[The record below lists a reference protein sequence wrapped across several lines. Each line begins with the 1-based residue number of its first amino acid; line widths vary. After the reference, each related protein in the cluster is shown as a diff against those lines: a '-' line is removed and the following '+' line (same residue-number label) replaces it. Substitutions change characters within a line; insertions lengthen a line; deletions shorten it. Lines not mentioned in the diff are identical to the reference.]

1 MIIPDIEENLNF
13 IFHLFFSF
21 FVKQNLQG
29 SGEYIDSGGV
39 GGVFSLFILG
49 SIIDGRTKKF
59 SIFTF
64 AFYFVCLYLVIVLD
78 HNDMD

>member
-1 MIIPDIEENLNF
+1 MMIIPDDDSIEENLNF
-13 IFHLFFSF
+13 IVNLFLL

-49 SIIDGRTKKF
+49 SIIDGRTIKNF
-59 SIFTF
+59 LFTF
-64 AFYFVCLYLVIVLD
+64 AFYFVCPLPCD
-78 HNDMD
+78 GTRS